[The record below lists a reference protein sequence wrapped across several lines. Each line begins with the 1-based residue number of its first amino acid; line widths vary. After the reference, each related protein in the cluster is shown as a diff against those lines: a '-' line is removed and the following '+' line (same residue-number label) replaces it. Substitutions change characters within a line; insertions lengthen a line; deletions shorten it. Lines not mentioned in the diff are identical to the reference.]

1 MLIKIDL
8 KSILIYNLKERSINM
23 IIKKITD
30 NEFKKYGQVLKDYD
44 CSELLEKMKSTPLP
58 SDVIYE
64 PSIKELEDLKI
75 AEQLRVREF
84 GELPIQI
91 GYCNG
96 NNFMLNAVEYHRS
109 SEINIAVTD
118 LILLLGWQ
126 QDIEEDYTYV
136 TSNIEA
142 FLVPAGTAI
151 EVYATTL
158 HYAPCNANEGG
169 FRCVVVLPK
178 DTNLSLENNNEKSGE
193 DALLFAKN
201 KWLIGHKDTDLGQQ
215 GAFIGLVGENISLK

>member
-1 MLIKIDL
+1 MKGRV
-8 KSILIYNLKERSINM
+8 KM
-23 IIKKITD
+23 IIKKVTD
-30 NEFKKYGQVLKDYD
+30 SDFRKYGQVLKNYD
-44 CSELLEKMKSTPLP
+44 CSEIIEKMETNTPLP

-75 AEQLRVREF
+75 SEELRKREF

-96 NNFMLNAVEYHRS
+96 NNYILNAVEYHRS

-118 LILLLGWQ
+118 LILLIGSQ
-126 QDIEEDYTYV
+126 QDIEDDYSYD
-136 TSNIEA
+136 TSKIEA

-158 HYAPCNANEGG
+158 HYAPCNVNEDG
-169 FRCVVVLPK
+169 FKCVVVLPR
-178 DTNLSLENNNEKSGE
+178 DTNLPLENSIEKTGE
-193 DALLFAKN
+193 DALLFARN
-201 KWLIGHKDTDLGQQ
+201 KWLIGHKDTDLVEQ
-215 GAFIGLVGENISLK
+215 GAFIGLVGENIHL

>member
-1 MLIKIDL
+1 MIVKKVTDID
-8 KSILIYNLKERSINM
+8 
-23 IIKKITD
+23 
-30 NEFKKYGQVLKDYD
+30 FKKYGQVLKNYD
-44 CSELLEKMKSTPLP
+44 CSEIIEKMKSSTPLP

-75 AEQLRVREF
+75 AEELQKREF

-96 NNFMLNAVEYHRS
+96 NNYILNAVEYHRT

-118 LILLLGWQ
+118 LILLIGSL
-126 QDIEEDYTYV
+126 QDVEDDYSYD

-142 FLVPAGTAI
+142 FMVPAGTII

-158 HYAPCNANEGG
+158 HYAPCNVSEDG
-169 FRCVVVLPK
+169 FKCVVVLPR
-178 DTNLSLENNNEKSGE
+178 DTNLPLENSIEKVNE

-201 KWLIGHKDTDLGQQ
+201 KWLIGHKDTDLGEQ
-215 GAFIGLVGENISLK
+215 GAFIGLVGENIHI

>member
-1 MLIKIDL
+1 MINMVIKIV
-8 KSILIYNLKERSINM
+8 
-23 IIKKITD
+23 TD
-30 NEFKKYGQVLKDYD
+30 KEFKKYGQVLKNYD
-44 CSELLEKMKSTPLP
+44 CAEIIEKMKSTPLP

-75 AEQLRVREF
+75 AEDLRIREF

-96 NNFMLNAVEYHRS
+96 NNSLLNAVEYHRS

-118 LILLLGWQ
+118 IILLIGCQ
-126 QDIEEDYTYV
+126 QDIEDDYSYD
-136 TSNIEA
+136 TSKIEA
-142 FLVPAGTAI
+142 FMVPAGTII

-158 HYAPCNANEGG
+158 HYAPCNVNENG
-169 FRCVVVLPK
+169 FKCVVVLPR
-178 DTNLSLENNNEKSGE
+178 DTNLSLKNNIEKVGE

-201 KWLIGHKDTDLGQQ
+201 KWLIGHKETNLGEQ
-215 GAFIGLVGENISLK
+215 GAFIGLVGENIHI

>member
-1 MLIKIDL
+1 MVIK
-8 KSILIYNLKERSINM
+8 SV
-23 IIKKITD
+23 TD
-30 NEFKKYGQVLKDYD
+30 KEFKKYGQVLKNYD
-44 CSELLEKMKSTPLP
+44 CSEIIEKMKSTPLP

-75 AEQLRVREF
+75 AKDLKIREF

-96 NNFMLNAVEYHRS
+96 NNYLLNAVEYHRS

-118 LILLLGWQ
+118 LILLIGCQ
-126 QDIEEDYTYV
+126 QDIEDDYSYD
-136 TSNIEA
+136 TSKIEA
-142 FLVPAGTAI
+142 FRVPAGTII

-158 HYAPCNANEGG
+158 HYAPCNVNENG
-169 FRCVVVLPK
+169 FKCVVVLPR
-178 DTNLSLENNNEKSGE
+178 DTNLSLENNIERVGE

-201 KWLIGHKDTDLGQQ
+201 KWLIGHKDTDLGEQ
-215 GAFIGLVGENISLK
+215 GAFIGLVGENIHL

>member
-1 MLIKIDL
+1 
-8 KSILIYNLKERSINM
+8 M
-23 IIKKITD
+23 IIKKVTD
-30 NEFKKYGQVLKDYD
+30 SDFRKYGQVLKNYD
-44 CSELLEKMKSTPLP
+44 CSEIIEKMKTNTPLP

-75 AEQLRVREF
+75 AEELRIREF

-96 NNFMLNAVEYHRS
+96 NNYILNAVEYHRS

-118 LILLLGWQ
+118 LILLIGSQ
-126 QDIEEDYTYV
+126 QDIEDDYSYD
-136 TSNIEA
+136 TSKIEA
-142 FLVPAGTAI
+142 FMVPAGTII

-158 HYAPCNANEGG
+158 HYAPCNVSEDG
-169 FRCVVVLPK
+169 FKCVVVLPR
-178 DTNLSLENNNEKSGE
+178 DTNLALEDNIEKINE

-201 KWLIGHKDTDLGQQ
+201 KWLIGHKDTNLGEQ
-215 GAFIGLVGENISLK
+215 GAFIGLVGENIHL